1 MLHEITPFV
10 IKHWPLA
17 GAFVLVLILI
27 FVEEAK
33 SKQAGG
39 DKLTPAGATH
49 LINREEA
56 VVVDLR
62 DVNAFRDGHIVNAK
76 NFPLADF
83 DRMKEKL
90 EAFRDRPIILVD
102 AMGLKTAS
110 VVITLKKSGFQKVV
124 SLKGGIDAWK
134 SASMPIVKG
143 K

>member
-10 IKHWPLA
+10 IKHWPLV
-17 GAFVLVLILI
+17 GAFFVVLMLI
-27 FVEEAK
+27 FFEEAK

-39 DKLTPAGATH
+39 DRLTPAGVTQ
-49 LINREEA
+49 LINREDA

-62 DVNAFRDGHIVNAK
+62 DASAYRDGHIVNAK

-90 EAFRDRPIILVD
+90 AVFRDRPIVLVD
-102 AMGLKTAS
+102 AMGLKTAP
-110 VVITLKKSGFQKVV
+110 VVIQLKKDGFQKVV
-124 SLKGGIDAWK
+124 SLKGGIDTWK
-134 SASMPIVKG
+134 TESMPVTK